1 MKNIFYLLIANLFIT
16 ACVTDGAE
24 DSSADLAST
33 TNKRVV
39 KAEKKI
45 NTNNPLSIAEIHKS
59 LYLKNQFG
67 KTETM
72 ELKENDPLNTM
83 GLVEAFRYNY
93 FARTVAGD
101 DNSRFFLAVYKYQ
114 SVEIADKVMEG
125 RVQEV
130 EEVKTRWNL
139 NDFYI
144 PVGEYILWIH
154 SNCHI
159 SRDNWAGVIES
170 VVGVL
175 SEEPKSIDCQCGIY
189 CKYE

>member
-1 MKNIFYLLIANLFIT
+1 SIFMMT
-16 ACVTDGAE
+16 ACVTDGTE
-24 DSSADLAST
+24 DSNGNTEST
-33 TNKRVV
+33 GNRTAI
-39 KAEKKI
+39 KAEKKT
-45 NTNNPLSIAEIHKS
+45 NTENPLSIAEINRN

-72 ELKENDPLNTM
+72 DLKENDPLNRM
-83 GLVEAFRYNY
+83 GLEGAFRYNY
-93 FARTVAGD
+93 FARTAAGD

-125 RVQEV
+125 RVKEI
-130 EEVKTRWNL
+130 EEVKTLWNL

-154 SNCHI
+154 SNCNI
-159 SRDNWAGVIES
+159 NKDDWNGVIES
-170 VVGVL
+170 VTSTL
-175 SEEPKSIDCQCGIY
+175 SAEPKSIDCQCSTR